1 MISLL
6 KIRGP
11 SFLRVFFLA
20 VLCTILSGC
29 EPPRPV
35 TVDKTVV
42 DKLLLLDA
50 TRASQRIVA
59 VGDYGYV
66 VTSDDDGT
74 TWRSAK
80 SPVQSTLTAVAFADD
95 RHGWIVGHDAVILR
109 STDGG
114 ETWEQTYSAPDKE
127 APLLNLWFENSEHG
141 YAFGAY
147 GTFYET
153 SDGGKTWNSRKVLE
167 TDGHIYAMARTGAG
181 QLFLAGEAGTLYR
194 SRDNGETWQAL
205 VAPYRGSYFGALGLP
220 DGGILIFGLR
230 GHAFRSHDGGDTW
243 TSVDTGTEVSLMGG
257 EVLANGSIVLLG
269 GEGVILISR
278 DSAKAFT
285 RLKHPENKT
294 LIAAVTVG
302 ENKILAFGE
311 PGALK
316 ARISLNPATSAL
328 QSQ

>member
-6 KIRGP
+6 KIRDS
-11 SFLRVFFLA
+11 SFLRIFLLA
-20 VLCTILSGC
+20 VLYAILSGC
-29 EPPRPV
+29 EPPHPEAA
-35 TVDKTVV
+35 DKTVV

-50 TRASQRIVA
+50 TRAGQRIVA

-66 VTSDDDGT
+66 VTSDDDGK
-74 TWRSAK
+74 TWRLVK
-80 SPVQSTLTAVAFADD
+80 SPVQSTLTAVSFADD
-95 RHGWIVGHDAVILR
+95 RHGWAVGHDAVILR

-114 ETWEQTYSAPDKE
+114 ETWEQTFSAPDKE

-147 GTFYET
+147 GSFYET
-153 SDGGKTWNSRKVLE
+153 GDGGKTWNPRKLLE
-167 TDGHIYAMARTGAG
+167 SDGHIYAMARNGAG

-194 SRDNGETWQAL
+194 SGDNGETWQAL

-230 GHAFRSHDGGDTW
+230 GHAFRSDDGGDTW

-257 EVLANGSIVLLG
+257 EVLANDSVVLLG
-269 GEGVILISR
+269 GEGIILVSR

-294 LIAAVTVG
+294 LIAAVAVG

-316 ARISLNPATSAL
+316 ARISLNTVKSAL
-328 QSQ
+328 QNQ